1 MEVDSDEPFAIREI
15 RTEIDLVVKI
25 ETGTNPIIEIEANTT
40 KVEEIVSLANSAL
53 WCNFVAHDFAPPTF
67 Q

>member
-53 WCNFVAHDFAPPTF
+53 
-67 Q
+67 